1 MNNKEKH
8 ALIVA
13 GEASGDIHGANLV
26 RALKRLDPDLKIKG
40 IGGKYMADAGVE
52 ILVSASDMAVVGL
65 TEVFTRLHV
74 LIQAYRKLKFILKH
88 NRPGLLILIDY
99 PEFNISLARIA
110 NRLGVP
116 VLYYISPQVWA
127 WRQTRVKK
135 IARRIDRMAVILPFE
150 KDFYDEKGV
159 NVDYVGHPL
168 LDSIPEFNDK
178 EAVLKDLGLKN
189 QYPIIGLLP
198 GSRTE
203 EVNRLL
209 PLMIES
215 VEMLAP
221 YYTNMQCVLPLASTI
236 SPDLVQTIIK
246 KSSVLVK
253 VLQKDIYRILSVCDL
268 ALVASGTA
276 TLETAVME
284 VPMVIIYKVSPIS
297 FWIGKK
303 VIKVPYAGLPNLVAG
318 EMIVPELIQEE
329 VTPHRLAQEV
339 QAILNDDQR
348 KARIIERLRII
359 RENLGAGGASEKTAR
374 IAIDMID
381 RHLQSSFSNP

>member
-1 MNNKEKH
+1 
-8 ALIVA
+8 
-13 GEASGDIHGANLV
+13 
-26 RALKRLDPDLKIKG
+26 
-40 IGGKYMADAGVE
+40 
-52 ILVSASDMAVVGL
+52 
-65 TEVFTRLHV
+65 
-74 LIQAYRKLKFILKH
+74 
-88 NRPGLLILIDY
+88 
-99 PEFNISLARIA
+99 
-110 NRLGVP
+110 
-116 VLYYISPQVWA
+116 
-127 WRQTRVKK
+127 
-135 IARRIDRMAVILPFE
+135 MAVILPFE

-329 VTPHRLAQEV
+329 VTPHRLVQEV

-359 RENLGAGGASEKTAR
+359 SENLGAGGASEKTAR